1 MNAKQSAQH
10 RTPLKQGVNLSR
22 DSVSGCG
29 GINPGR
35 LFCLSGRR
43 RLNQMTLDWFYAIT
57 LSHRMSFAKTC
68 ALCISSEEEPLALA

>member
-29 GINPGR
+29 GINPWQTVLFVRQSTPEPDDSR
-35 LFCLSGRR
+35 LV
-43 RLNQMTLDWFYAIT
+43 
-57 LSHRMSFAKTC
+57 
-68 ALCISSEEEPLALA
+68 LCNHAFPPYVFR